1 MSFFRP
7 MMLALLG
14 TTMLAAPASAVRQD
28 RLAPQRSALADYV
41 HARVADD
48 LGELSVA
55 ASGFASAAAQNPDD
69 RTLGLRA
76 FRHAVS
82 AGDMPLAL
90 KTART
95 LDANGSL
102 PPDGTLLL
110 LSDAVSRRDWKHSR
124 ALVDRI
130 DRERLFAFLS
140 PVLRAWIAYGSRD
153 GDPLTPLGA
162 PPAGALAASYAAEHR
177 ALLLVATGQDM
188 AGMAALSGLSLPEG
202 ARATRLRI
210 AMAAVLERRHQDSAA
225 RAVLTGEGPAIRRA
239 RALLA
244 EHHKLKG
251 AIDTPAAGLAELFV
265 RVASDINKD
274 QAAPLALHFAR
285 LATLL
290 SPGESEAWLVCAS
303 LLSQGDA
310 QEAALDALSHVSADD
325 VFAGAVRD
333 ARVTLLMRA
342 GRADQALA
350 ETQAAIAAPD
360 ASTGDWARMGDLLV
374 SAHRPADAAAAYAR
388 ALALAGEDN
397 APVEMAWPL
406 LLQRANAL
414 LESGDW
420 PAAKVQAKRALV
432 VAPQQP
438 EVLNFLGYSEIEH
451 GDDVDGASA
460 MIAKA
465 SALAPDDPSITD
477 SLGWSWYMRGDL
489 NRAIPL
495 LERAARGAPAASDI
509 NEHLGDAYWK
519 AARRLAARYAW
530 RAALVVADGDQA
542 NRLKA
547 KIDYGLTAK
556 P

>member
-7 MMLALLG
+7 TMLALLG
-14 TTMLAAPASAVRQD
+14 ATMLAAPASAVRQD
-28 RLAPQRSALADYV
+28 RIVPQRSALADYV

-48 LGELSVA
+48 LGELRVA
-55 ASGFASAAAQNPDD
+55 AGGFASAAAQNPDD

-90 KTART
+90 KVART
-95 LDANGSL
+95 LDASGSL

-110 LSDAVSRRDWKHSR
+110 LSDAVSRRDWKQAR
-124 ALVDRI
+124 ALTDRI

-140 PVLRAWIAYGSRD
+140 PVLRAWIAYGSRN

-162 PPAGALAASYAAEHR
+162 APAGALAASYAAEHR
-177 ALLLVATGQDM
+177 ALLLVATGQDT

-202 ARATRLRI
+202 ARAARLRI
-210 AMAAVLERRHQDSAA
+210 AMAAVLERRHQDNAA
-225 RAVLTGEGPAIRRA
+225 RAVLTGEAPAIQRA

-244 EHHKLKG
+244 ERHKLKG
-251 AIDTPAAGLAELFV
+251 AIDTPASGIAELFV

-285 LATLL
+285 MAALL

-303 LLSQGDA
+303 ILSQGDA
-310 QEAALDALSHVSADD
+310 QDAALEALSHVPADD

-333 ARVTLLMRA
+333 ARVTLLVRA
-342 GRADQALA
+342 GRSDQALTEA
-350 ETQAAIAAPD
+350 QAATSAAD
-360 ASTGDWARMGDLLV
+360 AGTNDWARLGDLLV
-374 SAHRPADAAAAYAR
+374 GANRPADAAAAYAR
-388 ALALAGEDN
+388 ALAFAGDDN
-397 APVEMAWPL
+397 APAEVAWPL

-414 LESGDW
+414 LEAGDW
-420 PAAKVQAKRALV
+420 PGAKAQATRALAL
-432 VAPQQP
+432 APQQP

-451 GDDVDGASA
+451 GDDVAGASA

-489 NRAIPL
+489 DRAIPL
-495 LERAARGAPAASDI
+495 LERAARSAPAASDI

-519 AARRLAARYAW
+519 ADRGSPLATLGAPRW
-530 RAALVVADGDQA
+530 WWP
-542 NRLKA
+542 
-547 KIDYGLTAK
+547 TAIR
-556 P
+556 PAGSRPSSTTD

>member
-1 MSFFRP
+1 MSFSRP

-14 TTMLAAPASAVRQD
+14 ATMLAAPASAVRQGQ
-28 RLAPQRSALADYV
+28 LAPERSALADYV

-55 ASGFASAAAQNPDD
+55 ASGFAAAAAQNPDD

-82 AGDMPLAL
+82 AGDMALAL

-95 LDANGSL
+95 LDASGSL

-110 LSDAVSRRDWKHSR
+110 LSDAVGRRDWKQAR
-124 ALVDRI
+124 ALADRI

-140 PVLRAWIAYGSRD
+140 PVLRAWIAYGSHD
-153 GDPLTPLGA
+153 GDPLTPLA
-162 PPAGALAASYAAEHR
+162 AAPAGALAASYAAEHR
-177 ALLLVATGQDM
+177 ALLLVATGQDT

-202 ARATRLRI
+202 ARAARLRI
-210 AMAAVLERRHQDSAA
+210 AMAAALERRHQDSAA
-225 RAVLTGEGPAIRRA
+225 RAVLTGEGPAIQRA
-239 RALLA
+239 RGLLA
-244 EHHKLKG
+244 DHRKLKG
-251 AIDTPAAGLAELFV
+251 AIDTPAAGIAELFV
-265 RVASDINKD
+265 RVSSDINKD

-285 LATLL
+285 LATVLA
-290 SPGESEAWLVCAS
+290 PGESEAWLVCAS

-310 QEAALDALSHVSADD
+310 QEAALDALGHVPADD
-325 VFAGAVRD
+325 VFAAAVRD
-333 ARVTLLMRA
+333 ARVTLLVRA
-342 GRADQALA
+342 GRSDQALSEA
-350 ETQAAIAAPD
+350 QAATAAPD
-360 ASTGDWARMGDLLV
+360 AATSDWARLGDLLIGA
-374 SAHRPADAAAAYAR
+374 SRPAAAADAYGR
-388 ALALAGEDN
+388 ALALAGDDK
-397 APVEMAWPL
+397 APAEVAWPL

-414 LESGDW
+414 LEAGDW
-420 PAAKVQAKRALV
+420 PGAKAQATRALV
-432 VAPQQP
+432 LAPQQP

-451 GDDVDGASA
+451 GVDVAGAAA
-460 MIAKA
+460 MIARA

-489 NRAIPL
+489 GRAIPL

-519 AARRLAARYAW
+519 ADRRLAARYAW

-542 NRLKA
+542 SRLKA